1 MSRVRRQNQN
11 PYAETRKVD
20 SEESNLIVHRCG
32 RVVEEQGSGT
42 ALSSVSPRWPI
53 SLTPEGVCW
62 RQAWQRLAFS
72 ESITINAIIIRYR
85 LNQLIID
92 YKRANPRPHTLFSNF
107 G

>member
-42 ALSSVSPRWPI
+42 ALSSVSPR
-53 SLTPEGVCW
+53 LADFADTRGGV
-62 RQAWQRLAFS
+62 LAAGLA
-72 ESITINAIIIRYR
+72 TIGVFR
-85 LNQLIID
+85 ID
-92 YKRANPRPHTLFSNF
+92 YNQCHNYKISIKSINNRL
-107 G
+107 